1 MIINRILL
9 PCSALLCLATSL
21 CALPAQRPPAAPPD
35 ALDEEEP
42 AARPTTLPLQFDYKG
57 READAPWR
65 KEAQA
70 RIDKFRKADLSIVVN
85 DATGKPV
92 SGADVSIKMKRH
104 AFSWGAA
111 TRIPLVVEKST
122 LKLGPG
128 LSTPD
133 KSALNKYQE
142 ILPSLFNRSGLIN

>member
-21 CALPAQRPPAAPPD
+21 CALPAQRPPTAQPD
-35 ALDEEEP
+35 VLDEEEP
-42 AARPTTLPLQFDYKG
+42 ATRPSTLPLPFNYKG

-70 RIDKFRKADLSIVVN
+70 RIDKFRKTDLSVVVN

-104 AFSWGAA
+104 AFAWGAGTRGPLIVDNA
-111 TRIPLVVEKST
+111 TN
-122 LKLGPG
+122 KLAPG
-128 LSTPD
+128 LATPD
-133 KSALNKYQE
+133 KAALNKYQA
-142 ILPSLFNRSGLIN
+142 ILPS